1 MVWSSAALTAAEI
14 LGFDN
19 DKPMLVV
26 QQASTPTGAHWTTT
40 GAYGGPDVT
49 LSSEPA
55 VRAYDSIGSLVT
67 STTGVASTSPKY
79 FNFYFTTSITIDSLL
94 ILGHN
99 FNSIGIT
106 SVSLDIADNQ
116 DFDEN
121 VREIAKYEIDG
132 TTDNRIL
139 ITNLNDDS
147 TTTSKA
153 GCSTTSGDATVG
165 MATSGI
171 RVGDLIT
178 GVGIQSESYVESI
191 TDASELEMTKTAT
204 ANNGSITLY
213 HTQYDYVEGG
223 TAERYSGVQY
233 IRLRIVH
240 AGSED
245 PEFAECLL
253 GYRYQLQRNP
263 NLPWDNRRE
272 YSETVD
278 STALSGLTKR
288 YVQFRGQALRSFRY
302 PIWESDEIT
311 VVENWWDAIE
321 DGTKPFVY
329 IETPSSSPQAM
340 MMLMDIPE
348 LGFPFVGP
356 VERTLT
362 FNMTE
367 QPRYLARE

>member
-116 DFDEN
+116 DFDEK

-147 TTTSKA
+147 TTTSKV
-153 GCSTTSGDATVG
+153 GSSTTSGDATVG

-178 GVGIQSESYVESI
+178 GVGIQRDRKS
-191 TDASELEMTKTAT
+191 
-204 ANNGSITLY
+204 
-213 HTQYDYVEGG
+213 
-223 TAERYSGVQY
+223 
-233 IRLRIVH
+233 
-240 AGSED
+240 
-245 PEFAECLL
+245 
-253 GYRYQLQRNP
+253 
-263 NLPWDNRRE
+263 
-272 YSETVD
+272 
-278 STALSGLTKR
+278 
-288 YVQFRGQALRSFRY
+288 
-302 PIWESDEIT
+302 
-311 VVENWWDAIE
+311 VV
-321 DGTKPFVY
+321 
-329 IETPSSSPQAM
+329 
-340 MMLMDIPE
+340 
-348 LGFPFVGP
+348 
-356 VERTLT
+356 
-362 FNMTE
+362 
-367 QPRYLARE
+367 